1 MLPERCKTPDIGIRG
16 IFQGG
21 VGQRPPG
28 RARARLA
35 PAKLIDGNLTRHAG
49 PRSDRNQHTGIL
61 YKRQNARLEEGQR
74 RQSCGTVAAGTAA
87 GGLLLKTLTVWPK
100 KSYITRLDTGSVA
113 FFSRAGD
120 LHFDSVLHL
129 QRHNLVTGKGELW
142 KSV

>member
-1 MLPERCKTPDIGIRG
+1 
-16 IFQGG
+16 
-21 VGQRPPG
+21 
-28 RARARLA
+28 
-35 PAKLIDGNLTRHAG
+35 LIDGNLTRHAG

-61 YKRQNARLEEGQR
+61 CKRQNARFEEGQR

-87 GGLLLKTLTVWPK
+87 EGVFLKTLTVQPK

-113 FFSRAGD
+113 FFFRPGD
-120 LHFDSVLHL
+120 LYSDSFLHL